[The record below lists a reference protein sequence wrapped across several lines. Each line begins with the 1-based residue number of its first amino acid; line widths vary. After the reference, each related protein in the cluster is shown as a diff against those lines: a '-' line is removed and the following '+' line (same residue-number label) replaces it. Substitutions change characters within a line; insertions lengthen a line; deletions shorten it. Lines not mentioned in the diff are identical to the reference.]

1 MMVCLDTTFII
12 DILRN
17 NREAVLKKENLENS
31 SESITIASPTIIEL
45 ISGLASVN
53 VKLNEREKIK
63 DFIDSV
69 ITLPLDK
76 QSAIESGNIELS
88 LIKNGE
94 KIELEDIMIGAI
106 AIVNNEILLTR
117 NKKHFDKIKGLKIES
132 Y

>member
-1 MMVCLDTTFII
+1 MVCLDTTFII

-17 NREAVLKKENLENS
+17 NKEAVLKKENLENS
-31 SESITIASPTIIEL
+31 NESITIASPTIIEL
-45 ISGLASVN
+45 IRGLASVN
-53 VKLNEREKIK
+53 VKLNEREKVK

-76 QSAIESGNIELS
+76 QSAIESGKIELS

-106 AIVNNEILLTR
+106 AITNNEILLTR

>member
-1 MMVCLDTTFII
+1 MVCLDTTFII

-45 ISGLASVN
+45 IRGLSSVN

-94 KIELEDIMIGAI
+94 KIELEDILIGAI